1 MLLRII
7 AIIFALFLSTEVMG
21 TTITAASCS
30 QANVT
35 TAVGTAVSGDIVQV
49 PSGTCGWSALTVP
62 NTKGITL
69 LGGFGGT
76 TTITGAGALFVN
88 SNASAVSRVTGF
100 TFTGAGGS
108 NDGDLHVIGSPSSA
122 EYRVDNNIFTNAGQ
136 IIFVAVDGNGAGLI
150 DHNTF
155 TGAGGSEMIHN
166 VALGP
171 ASSAGWTDDVTPG
184 SRSMVFIEDNTFT
197 CNDPTFI
204 CSGLQS
210 YYGARTVARHNIFNY
225 TQIDQHGTPGAI
237 GARWF
242 EFYENTFFPLG
253 KNQSNYFDIRGG
265 SGVIFN
271 NHESGVNTGGGTLS
285 IHEEDAGTWPLAF
298 QPGSGINGQ
307 TDQHAT
313 CASGARNS
321 NPIYVW
327 GNDSA
332 IVNDATQSP
341 TLVQLNRDYFSS
353 GTQPASLFRQELS
366 SDTCSTT
373 YTYAPF
379 TYPHPLQNVT
389 VTPTSVPAI
398 GLFGWLKFP
407 SSLQEKDNVR

>member
-1 MLLRII
+1 MQARIATIILVLL
-7 AIIFALFLSTEVMG
+7 LSIEAVG

-35 TAVGTAVSGDIVQV
+35 TAVTSAVSGDIVQV
-49 PSGTCGWSALTVP
+49 PSGTCAWSALTVP

-88 SNASAVSRVTGF
+88 SNASTVSRVTGF
-100 TFTGAGGS
+100 TFNGAGGS
-108 NDGDLHVIGSPSSA
+108 TDGDLHIIGTSSSA

-136 IIFVAVDGNGAGLI
+136 IIFVVVDGSGAGLI

-155 TGAGGSEMIHN
+155 TGAGGSEMVHN

-171 ASSAGWTDDVTPG
+171 ASTAGWTDDVTPG
-184 SRSMVFIEDNTFT
+184 SRSMVFVEDNTFT

-204 CSGLQS
+204 CSGVQS
-210 YYGARTVARHNIFNY
+210 YYGARTVVRHNTFNF

-271 NHESGVNTGGGTLS
+271 NHASGTNTGGGTLS
-285 IHEEDAGTWPLAF
+285 IHEEDTGTWPLAY

-307 TDQHAT
+307 TNQHST
-313 CASGARNS
+313 CSSGAKNS
-321 NPIYVW
+321 SPIYVW

-332 IVNDATQSP
+332 IANDATQSP
-341 TLVQLNRDYFSS
+341 TLVQLNRDYLSS
-353 GTQPASLFRQELS
+353 GTQPASLLRQQLS
-366 SDTCSTT
+366 TDTCSTT
-373 YTYAPF
+373 YTYSSF
-379 TYPHPLQNVT
+379 TYPHPLQGT
-389 VTPTSVPAI
+389 VVLPSPAI
-398 GLFGWLKFP
+398 GMFSWLKILDYNNLYR
-407 SSLQEKDNVR
+407 SIQ